1 MTFSV
6 KDLESIFVELNE
18 MSKEDE
24 TPLAELLDA
33 RYIDTFENNS
43 FIHQIFDRYIKKTT
57 TEQEKE
63 QLLTLLQTV
72 IDNGANVNRPDR
84 DKKTLYY
91 KAIKH
96 NEWTLVDYLETTEKI
111 EYNKSEGQT
120 LFWDAVNNKDNK
132 IINHLIKKKH
142 DSGLVPLHGL
152 CSIGNIDLFNS
163 VIDSLKQNKIKID
176 FDIQDSQG
184 NTALH
189 LACHPWSEP
198 KLPVVDWLLKNK
210 IKHDIRNKWGEY
222 ATHIAIENNR
232 ADLIELLLKHQVDFT
247 LVDSLGRT
255 PFMKMLTRPGLGANM
270 EILGLLSNIKPQ
282 TNQQTTT
289 APIQLAYEKGFWI
302 RQIGAHAR
310 PPQEAIT
317 REKEILTEREKLSSE
332 DLLEHIKQPKEHEA
346 YNFSPATFVKAG
358 IPISLFKQGSY
369 FGVII
374 QTDHLIPCWYS
385 GWDGERMSNSEINF
399 RSKPLKFQNIAEEH
413 QCNNKNS
420 NEIAQQLHRLY
431 QQKMKT
437 YSLRERYEH
446 IGHRETLSWNEGLF
460 RYKKSDIKAFCIGSK
475 EEDGK
480 MVYDGLSL
488 REFKLGKMAYYG
500 LLLRNELQLT
510 HLPFFQYNEEGS
522 IEEIPEQEVQQL
534 AKLYNDNKNK
544 SADNRYGLLNT
555 AGKSRSQS
563 SSSTNNE
570 PADEEAMKTARVP

>member
-6 KDLESIFVELNE
+6 KDLEDIFVQLNKK
-18 MSKEDE
+18 SNKDK
-24 TPLAELLDA
+24 TQLAKLLDTTK
-33 RYIDTFENNS
+33 IPIFKNNS
-43 FIHQIFDRYIKKTT
+43 FIHQIFDRYIEKKT
-57 TEQEKE
+57 TEQEKQ
-63 QLLTLLQTV
+63 QLLTLLQKV
-72 IDNGANVNRPDR
+72 IDNGADVNRPDCYE
-84 DKKTLYY
+84 KTLYY
-91 KAIKH
+91 KAIEN
-96 NEWTLVDYLETTEKI
+96 NEWRLVGCLETTRKI
-111 EYNKSEGQT
+111 KYNKSEGQT
-120 LFWDAVNNKDNK
+120 LFWDAVEKEDNK
-132 IINHLIKKKH
+132 IINHLITKKIVNFNERH

-152 CSIGNIDLFNS
+152 CSIGNINLLRS
-163 VIDSLKQNKIKID
+163 VIKLLERHEIKID
-176 FDIQDSQG
+176 FNIQDSQG

-480 MVYDGLSL
+480 M
-488 REFKLGKMAYYG
+488 AYYG